1 MGLLWPEF
9 LQLIYLDNH
18 ATTPI
23 DPAVLD
29 LMLRFQQEHFANS
42 ASVTHAAGREV
53 AEHVESAMQQ
63 IATGV
68 GARSDEIVITSG
80 ATESNNLAVFGY
92 CLHPRQERR
101 KVVSLVSEHRAMLD
115 PLKRLEQQGFEVV
128 LLPVKDRLA
137 DLPGEV
143 DWERI
148 ESAIDEKTALVSV
161 MLANNEIGVLQ
172 PLRAIAAMC
181 QRVGAILHSD
191 ASQAVGRI
199 RVDVDELGVD
209 LLSFSAHK
217 FYGPKGVGG
226 LFVRRN
232 ERPVRLQAQI
242 VGGGQQHNM
251 RSGTLN
257 SPGVIG
263 MGAAL
268 ARSLQERGEEPERLR
283 RLRDRLYAGLK
294 KIEGVE
300 LNGPRLDDAVRLPGN
315 LNCSFMPFEG
325 QSLMLAMPELCVSSG
340 SACTSAEPEPSHVL
354 AAIGLSPDESRSSLR
369 FGVGRTN
376 TEREIDAAVEL
387 VAAAVEKLRRMI

>member
-115 PLKRLEQQGFEVV
+115 PLKRLEKQGFEVV